1 MAQRNQSIAPQRW
14 SGSPGSTVSSGDIA
28 PHGYAHGL
36 RGRGEAVVAG
46 LGYFVPS
53 VPNHHVFMYP
63 PPMGGP
69 WTNCRFDVRP
79 TTIMDARESAS
90 PPSVHQEGFELRD
103 APTGV
108 VDFFDDAEVKRT
120 YYKEVEELACAATG
134 ARQAYVFDHLV
145 RKREPGRPTLNF
157 GRDAG
162 EGVTP
167 SAVGRIHNDYSE
179 RSGQRRLGLVLG
191 NTATPDSVGR
201 YSIVNVWRS
210 IGGPVLDT
218 PLAVCD
224 ARTVGKDDLVPVEIR
239 YPSRNGEIY
248 LLRHAPQHRWSYF
261 SAMGGGEALMFKQY
275 DSQHDGVARFT
286 PHGAFDHPHMH
297 PDAPLRQSIEV
308 RCLVVYA

>member
-1 MAQRNQSIAPQRW
+1 MAQRNQSIAPQRGA
-14 SGSPGSTVSSGDIA
+14 GSPVSAAPSGDIA
-28 PHGYAHGL
+28 PDGHVRGL
-36 RGRGEAVVAG
+36 PGRGEAVVAG

-53 VPNHHVFMYP
+53 ASNPHVFMYP

-79 TTIMDARESAS
+79 TTIMDARENTS
-90 PPSVHQEGFELRD
+90 PTSVHLEGFELRA

-108 VDFFDDAEVKRT
+108 ADFFDEAEVKRT

-134 ARQAYVFDHLV
+134 ARRAYVFDHLV
-145 RKREPGRPTLNF
+145 RKREPGRPALNF

-162 EGVTP
+162 EGVAP

-191 NTATPDSVGR
+191 SAATPDAIGR

-224 ARTVGKDDLVPVEIR
+224 ARTVDQDDLFPVEIR
-239 YPSRNGEIY
+239 YPSRKGEIY

-261 SAMGGGEALMFKQY
+261 SAMGSGEALMFKQY
-275 DSQHDGVARFT
+275 DSQPGGVARFT
-286 PHGAFDHPHMH
+286 PHGAFDYPHVH
-297 PDAPLRQSIEV
+297 PDTPLRQSIEV